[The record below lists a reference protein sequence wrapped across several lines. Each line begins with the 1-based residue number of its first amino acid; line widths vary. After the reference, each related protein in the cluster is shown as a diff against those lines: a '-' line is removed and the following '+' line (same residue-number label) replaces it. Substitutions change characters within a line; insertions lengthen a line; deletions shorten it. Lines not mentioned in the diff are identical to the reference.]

1 MAKEIC
7 ERFRLN
13 DGNAIPCFG
22 FGCYNGYGPEMVQ
35 AVRTALE
42 DGYRYLDS
50 AAMYRNEKEVGEGL
64 KASGLAREECFLLSK
79 VWPTDFQDV
88 EGALRRSIHDLKVEY
103 LDAFLLHWPG
113 QDETIRL
120 RAYEQALR
128 AQEKGLF
135 KTLGVSNFY
144 QGHLEQ
150 IRREFGAFPAINEL
164 ELHPYF
170 QQRELAEFH
179 RRSGIALVAYS
190 PLARGKC
197 LTEPSLGELAEKYGK
212 SAGQIVLRWQLQRGQ
227 IPIPKSI
234 RPERIA
240 ENADV
245 FDFELTEEEMARVDA
260 LEREGRLG
268 NHPDK
273 FPV

>member
-1 MAKEIC
+1 MVKEIGA
-7 ERFRLN
+7 RIRLN

-22 FGCYNGYGPEMVQ
+22 FGCYNGFGPEMVR

-42 DGYRYLDS
+42 SGYRYLDS

-64 KASGLAREECFLLSK
+64 KESGIAREECFLLSK

-88 EGALRRSIHDLKVEY
+88 EAALLRSLRDLKTEY

-113 QDETIRL
+113 QDESVRL

-135 KTLGVSNFY
+135 RTLGVSNFY
-144 QGHLEQ
+144 QNHLEE
-150 IRREFGAFPAINEL
+150 IRRAFGSFPAVNEL

-170 QQRELAEFH
+170 QQRELSEFH

-190 PLARGKC
+190 PLARGEC
-197 LTEPSLGELAEKYGK
+197 LNEPALQALSERYGK
-212 SAGQIVLRWQLQRGQ
+212 SSGQIVLRWQLQKGQ

-234 RPERIA
+234 RPERIG
-240 ENADV
+240 ENGDV
-245 FDFELTEEEMARVDA
+245 FGFRLTEEEMAAVDA
-260 LEREGRLG
+260 LERGGRLG
-268 NHPDK
+268 NHPDR